1 MSDTPISTASV
12 NLAITTTRPAGKVND
27 KVARIIVHSDGREL
41 APILVGTKAM
51 GDSFRET
58 HNITGVSKRKDATQ
72 GTGVY
77 ATVGLLFL
85 WGC

>member
-1 MSDTPISTASV
+1 MPTEMVD
-12 NLAITTTRPAGKVND
+12 D

-58 HNITGVSKRKDATQ
+58 HNITGVSKRKDGTQ